1 MNTKERIPD
10 SLALLLYGLAI
21 FFDVLQ
27 LIFYVFFIG
36 AIINPFVGVL
46 KIGTINLIL
55 LMRGG
60 GVFRRPGRFL
70 NIFFSYLVGWI
81 PLIDLVS
88 LWWFIRSIRKED
100 KEQIAAEKEA
110 ENKAEIAQQNQATQ
124 EAVTTLNTAAQ
135 IEHNERAG
143 PEAAS

>member
-1 MNTKERIPD
+1 
-10 SLALLLYGLAI
+10 LLYGIAI

-36 AIINPFVGVL
+36 AIINPFVGIL

-55 LMRGG
+55 LTRGG

-81 PLIDLVS
+81 PLIDLIS

-100 KEQIAAEKEA
+100 KERAATEREA
-110 ENKAEIAQQNQATQ
+110 ENKAKTAQQNQASR
-124 EAVTTLNTAAQ
+124 EAAATLNTAA
-135 IEHNERAG
+135 
-143 PEAAS
+143 EAKHREELEAEATS